1 VGRLRYG
8 FGFRSTEIM
17 PTIGVG
23 VIVGFVQYD
32 ISELRPALRIAA
44 IRQQMVAPTDQR
56 LASLQRD
63 LASPGVLPARP
74 GLKSFNW

>member
-1 VGRLRYG
+1 MTRMLTPG
-8 FGFRSTEIM
+8 
-17 PTIGVG
+17 GVS
-23 VIVGFVQYD
+23 V
-32 ISELRPALRIAA
+32 AA